1 MSSDQEF
8 SDSEHPPDFEEDD
21 SSQEEGWRA
30 NRPPGFEFRL
40 ADMLQVGL
48 PLWSMLSQH
57 FDPARFMG
65 WLPLLA
71 SLRSFATSI
80 QATVKQ
86 WRLLAASGDW
96 ETINDSMEMLRE
108 MLVERGGELLDV
120 FPEATQILRDVESID
135 DALTRV
141 LDQEGGRELARS
153 LIGRMEK
160 QADDLVGMLLDA
172 LFSAGR
178 ELPIERT
185 TELVRSFDHL
195 FQKVLEEIILPRVI
209 KADDGWRS
217 PTSGPTSKPESK
229 PRGEHT
235 PDEEE

>member
-8 SDSEHPPDFEEDD
+8 SDSEHPPGLEEDD
-21 SSQEEGWRA
+21 RSQEEGWRA
-30 NRPPGFEFRL
+30 NLPPGFEFRFAEL
-40 ADMLQVGL
+40 LEVGL
-48 PLWSMLSQH
+48 PLWNMLSQH

-71 SLRSFATSI
+71 SLRSFAMSVRAMI
-80 QATVKQ
+80 QQ

-96 ETINDSMEMLRE
+96 ETINESMEMLRE
-108 MLVERGGELLDV
+108 VVVERGGELLDV
-120 FPEATQILRDVESID
+120 FPEATQILRDIESID
-135 DALTRV
+135 DALSQV
-141 LDQEGGRELARS
+141 LDKENGREFART
-153 LIGRMEK
+153 LLVRLEG
-160 QADDLVGMLLDA
+160 QADDLVGKILDA
-172 LFSAGR
+172 IFSAGR

-195 FQKVLEEIILPRVI
+195 FQKILEEIILPRVI

-217 PTSGPTSKPESK
+217 PPSHSTSGSESK
-229 PRGEHT
+229 PQGEHA